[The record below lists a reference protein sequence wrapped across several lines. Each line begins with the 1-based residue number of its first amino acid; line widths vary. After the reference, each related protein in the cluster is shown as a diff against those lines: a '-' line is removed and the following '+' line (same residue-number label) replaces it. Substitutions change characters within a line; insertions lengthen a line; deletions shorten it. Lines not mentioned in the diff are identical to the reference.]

1 MRVGWPK
8 PYFFGLTGILEQIS
22 NLRVIVKEAR
32 QKLAKMMNKDFQV
45 IEEALQGKRFTQLQ
59 CKRYDV
65 DTAKK
70 ELNEDVCV
78 EHKRLNHYIHQK
90 VSGITII
97 DFTYN
102 ILRNAACEDLK
113 ISDFD

>member
-1 MRVGWPK
+1 
-8 PYFFGLTGILEQIS
+8 
-22 NLRVIVKEAR
+22 
-32 QKLAKMMNKDFQV
+32 MNKDFQV

-90 VSGITII
+90 VLCKAPLTR
-97 DFTYN
+97 
-102 ILRNAACEDLK
+102 LPLK
-113 ISDFD
+113 IDVMKCLGMPHAKT

>member
-1 MRVGWPK
+1 
-8 PYFFGLTGILEQIS
+8 
-22 NLRVIVKEAR
+22 
-32 QKLAKMMNKDFQV
+32 MNKDFQV

-90 VSGITII
+90 VSGIIMI
-97 DFTYN
+97 WSYEM
-102 ILRNAACEDLK
+102 LRNAACEDLK
-113 ISDFD
+113 ISDFDWETSTCSKRQTSKKKTINVFDF

>member
-1 MRVGWPK
+1 
-8 PYFFGLTGILEQIS
+8 
-22 NLRVIVKEAR
+22 
-32 QKLAKMMNKDFQV
+32 MNKDFQV

-90 VSGITII
+90 VRCKAP
-97 DFTYN
+97 
-102 ILRNAACEDLK
+102 LARLPLK
-113 ISDFD
+113 SLL

>member
-1 MRVGWPK
+1 
-8 PYFFGLTGILEQIS
+8 
-22 NLRVIVKEAR
+22 
-32 QKLAKMMNKDFQV
+32 MMNKDFQV

>member
-1 MRVGWPK
+1 
-8 PYFFGLTGILEQIS
+8 
-22 NLRVIVKEAR
+22 
-32 QKLAKMMNKDFQV
+32 MNKDFQV

-90 VSGITII
+90 VSDII
-97 DFTYN
+97 MIHLNLCLGMPHAKTWRSQTSIERLQLAPRDK
-102 ILRNAACEDLK
+102 LRK
-113 ISDFD
+113 RRP

>member
-1 MRVGWPK
+1 
-8 PYFFGLTGILEQIS
+8 
-22 NLRVIVKEAR
+22 
-32 QKLAKMMNKDFQV
+32 MMNKDFQV

-90 VSGITII
+90 VSDII
-97 DFTYN
+97 MIHLNLCLGMPHAKT
-102 ILRNAACEDLK
+102 
-113 ISDFD
+113 

>member
-1 MRVGWPK
+1 MFKKQQEAIERNEGRLTKTVL
-8 PYFFGLTGILEQIS
+8 FRLTGILEQIS

-90 VSGITII
+90 VSGIITIHSNLW
-97 DFTYN
+97 Y
-102 ILRNAACEDLK
+102 A
-113 ISDFD
+113 